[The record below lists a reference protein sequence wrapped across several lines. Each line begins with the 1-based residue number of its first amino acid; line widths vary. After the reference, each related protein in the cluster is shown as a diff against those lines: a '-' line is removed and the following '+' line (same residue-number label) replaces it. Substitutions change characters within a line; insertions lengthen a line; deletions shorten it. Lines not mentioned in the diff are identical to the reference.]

1 MSATASD
8 LVGLLTDLNLS
19 TISMSCEKKHKIS
32 MNQPQEETFDTGF
45 SLDSV
50 YSSRIR
56 ETDHLIS
63 CSPQLA
69 EKSRPST

>member
-19 TISMSCEKKHKIS
+19 ISMSCEKKHKIS